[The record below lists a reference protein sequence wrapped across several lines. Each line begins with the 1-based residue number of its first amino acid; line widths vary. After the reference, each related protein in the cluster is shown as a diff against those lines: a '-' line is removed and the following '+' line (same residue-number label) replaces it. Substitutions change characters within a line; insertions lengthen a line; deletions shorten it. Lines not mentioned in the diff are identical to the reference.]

1 MSTYSLSLR
10 QNLNRRL
17 TIQEAD
23 SNWIYLEQL
32 ALSGSGGSGATGP
45 TGPQGIQGDPGPRG
59 ATGPQGGG
67 GLAGTQYIFVAAD
80 GTPVEN
86 ALELQAAYDQAKTMS
101 PAADNRIVVIT
112 APGEYA
118 LNGPFTMDTQYID
131 LVSLTGNRDVI
142 FDRAD
147 IVGDPFDA
155 DPYYGSVSSIG
166 ECLMVSADNVFVKG
180 IKGKLRQSP
189 NWDNF
194 LKEGED
200 YILPI
205 QIGNNLSGLVMENCE
220 GGPFSFGGD
229 ISFRNNPIEV
239 SGTFTNCVGG
249 YGSFGVGSGST
260 ANGTFT
266 DCVGG
271 DGSFGG
277 GGTASGTFTNCQ
289 GGFGSFGGDGTA
301 SGTFTNCV
309 GGDASFGGKGGTA
322 SGTFTNCVGGD
333 SSFGSDAASGIFT
346 DCVGGDA
353 SFGGGGTASG
363 TFRDCVGG
371 NKSFGYSGT
380 ASGTFTNCQGGNG
393 SFGGNGGSPG
403 TLNGF
408 LYFCRKTSGSFQT
421 LTGAGLIRASVDGS
435 NTFIATLDA

>member
-1 MSTYSLSLR
+1 MDN
-10 QNLNRRL
+10 NL
-17 TIQEAD
+17 T
-23 SNWIYLEQL
+23 YLEQL
-32 ALSGSGGSGATGP
+32 A
-45 TGPQGIQGDPGPRG
+45 Q
-59 ATGPQGGG
+59 QGGG

-101 PAADNRIVVIT
+101 PAADNRITVIA

-118 LNGPFTMDTQYID
+118 LNGLFTMDTQYID

-147 IVGDPFDA
+147 IVGDPFDF
-155 DPYYGSVSSIG
+155 DPYYAYYESELVSSIG
-166 ECLMVSADNVFVKG
+166 ECMLVSADNVFVKG

-189 NWDNF
+189 NWDNS
-194 LKEGED
+194 LGEGED

-220 GGPFSFGGD
+220 GGILSFGGD
-229 ISFRNNPIEV
+229 ITFGNNPIEV

-249 YGSFGVGSGST
+249 IGSFGYYST
-260 ANGTFT
+260 ASGTFTDCVGGDYSFGGDGGIASGTFT

-271 DGSFGG
+271 DGSFGYYGTANGTFTNCQG
-277 GGTASGTFTNCQ
+277 GDGSFGSDGTASGTFTNCQ
-289 GGFGSFGGDGTA
+289 GSFDSFGGYGTA

-309 GGDASFGGKGGTA
+309 GGDYSFGVYGTA

-333 SSFGSDAASGIFT
+333 YSFGVYSIASGVFT
-346 DCVGGDA
+346 DCVGGDS
-353 SFGGGGTASG
+353 SFGHYGTASG
-363 TFRDCVGG
+363 TFTDCVGG
-371 NKSFGYSGT
+371 DGSFGYYGT
-380 ASGTFTNCQGGNG
+380 ANGTFTNCQGGNG
-393 SFGGNGGSPG
+393 SFGGNDGEPG
-403 TLNGF
+403 TLDGF
-408 LYFCRKTSGSFQT
+408 LYFCRKTAGDFQT
-421 LTGAGLIRASVDGS
+421 LTATGLIRASVDGS